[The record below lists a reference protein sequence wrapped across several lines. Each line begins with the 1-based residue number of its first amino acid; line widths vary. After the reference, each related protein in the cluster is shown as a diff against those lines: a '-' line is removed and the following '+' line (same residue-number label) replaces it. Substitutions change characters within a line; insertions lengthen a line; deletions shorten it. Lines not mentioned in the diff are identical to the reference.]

1 MNNFKK
7 FLKEKKDLLVFM
19 GVLVLTFIGVIA
31 IANFATKDNADEAGG
46 NIEPGGPK
54 PTMPMPTPTPTPE
67 KPAHVTFSLPIT
79 GEYVITREYFDLEN
93 TDTME
98 MAVKTNGTVFVE
110 SRGISY
116 SKKDN
121 AVFNVFSVYPGK
133 VKEVL
138 SEEDSLVGITVV
150 IEHDNGVIS
159 KYSSLSSVDVK
170 IGDIVTAS
178 QKIGVAGTNVYD
190 LAAGIHVHLEL
201 MQDDEYI
208 NPNSAIGKQTSELA
222 SVVK

>member
-1 MNNFKK
+1 MKNFKN

-67 KPAHVTFSLPIT
+67 KPPHVTFSLPIT
-79 GEYVITREYFDLEN
+79 GEYVITREYFDTEN
-93 TDTME
+93 KETME
-98 MAVKTNGTVFVE
+98 KAVKTNGTVFVD

-121 AVFNVFSVYPGK
+121 AVFNVFSVYPGT
-133 VKEVL
+133 VKEVTNL
-138 SEEDSLVGITVV
+138 VDSLEGITVV
-150 IEHDNGVIS
+150 IEHENGVIS

-170 IGDIVTAS
+170 VGDIIAAN
-178 QKIGVAGTNVYD
+178 QKIGVAGTTVYD
-190 LAAGIHVHLEL
+190 VAAGIHVHLEL
-201 MQDDEYI
+201 IYNDEYI
-208 NPNSAIGKQTSELA
+208 NPSSAIGKQTSELA